1 MLLFE
6 GDDLSTEPHI
16 QQGGRVSTTMAEQL
30 KIREEDG
37 VVHLK
42 RMETLVAEA
51 GAPLCTVRR
60 CISSLSERIE
70 D

>member
-6 GDDLSTEPHI
+6 GDGLSTEPHI
-16 QQGGRVSTTMAEQL
+16 QQRGRVSTTMAEQL

-42 RMETLVAEA
+42 RMGTRQEN
-51 GAPLCTVRR
+51 VRAVNVKEKP
-60 CISSLSERIE
+60 S
-70 D
+70 